1 MWKTILSEI
10 EMCLKM
16 QAKTVSYEKQKGINN
31 VECGSC
37 IDLEEVVAVLCQ
49 KAKVTCFKK
58 YFDFCAVMSLH
69 GGFN

>member
-31 VECGSC
+31 VECG
-37 IDLEEVVAVLCQ
+37 AV
-49 KAKVTCFKK
+49 
-58 YFDFCAVMSLH
+58 
-69 GGFN
+69 